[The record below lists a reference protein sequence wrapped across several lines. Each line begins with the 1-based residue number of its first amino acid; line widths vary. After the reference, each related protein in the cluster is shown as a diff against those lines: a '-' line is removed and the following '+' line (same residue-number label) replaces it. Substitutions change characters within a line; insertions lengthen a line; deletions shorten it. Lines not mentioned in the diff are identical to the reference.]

1 MRHSTKKLL
10 LGVITLPLSIALAGC
25 MVGPDYARPK
35 VAQPSAFK
43 SPATTQPVAAIPAE
57 WWRLY
62 NDPQLDHLI
71 EMAKESNQDVR
82 QAIARVDEARAL
94 ARISATALF
103 PTIDANPNVSRV
115 RTSANSPSASTGKP
129 AGTSATFNDWQIPF
143 DLSYEIDV
151 WGRLRRSVEASKAQA
166 QASVDDL
173 AVVRLTVSSDVA
185 TFYYLLRALDA
196 QAQILEQTVAAFAEQ
211 VRVVDVQLRNGL
223 VSPIDLYQAQSLY
236 EATRAQLRD
245 VQRAR
250 ADAEHALAVICGQPA
265 PTFSVTVRPLLEA
278 SPPAVPVGLPGDLL
292 IRRPDVAAAE
302 QNVVSFNAQVGV
314 ATAELYPTFTLTGA
328 AGFESASLSHLL
340 DWKSRMASIGP
351 SISIPVF
358 DAGRRRYN
366 LAAVKAQYQQ
376 SVAAYVSQVLG
387 AYSDVEDALTDLHAL
402 TDEVERMRAAVAASQ
417 NYLKTALAQYKQGL
431 VTYLVVIDA
440 QRTLLSNQLTLTQDI
455 NQQMA
460 ASIHLIKAL
469 GGGWVVPDDRVNS
482 NKVK

>member
-1 MRHSTKKLL
+1 MRHSTKKLM
-10 LGVITLPLSIALAGC
+10 LGALALTTLSIALAGC
-25 MVGPDYARPK
+25 KVGPDYARPK
-35 VAQPSAFK
+35 VEQPAAFK
-43 SPATTQPVAAIPAE
+43 SPPTTQPATSIPTD

-62 NDPQLDHLI
+62 NDPQLDGLI
-71 EMAKESNQDVR
+71 KLANESNQDVR

-94 ARISATALF
+94 ARISATALL
-103 PTIDANPNVSRV
+103 PSINANPNVLRS
-115 RTSANSPSASTGKP
+115 RTSANRPSVTAGKP
-129 AGTSATFNDWQIPF
+129 IGTSATFNDWQIPF
-143 DLSYEIDV
+143 DLTYEIDV
-151 WGRLRRSVEASKAQA
+151 WGRVRRSVEASNAQA
-166 QASVDDL
+166 QASADDL
-173 AVVRLTVSSDVA
+173 AVVRLTVTSDVA
-185 TFYYLLRALDA
+185 TFYYMLRALDA
-196 QAQILEQTVAAFAEQ
+196 QGQILQDTVAAFAEQ
-211 VRVVDVQLRNGL
+211 VRVVDAQLRNGL
-223 VSPIDLYQAQSLY
+223 VSPIDLYQAQALY
-236 EATRAQLRD
+236 EATRAQLAD

-250 ADAEHALAVICGQPA
+250 ADAEHALAIICGQPA
-265 PTFSVTVRPLLEA
+265 PTFSVAVRPLQEA
-278 SPPAVPVGLPGDLL
+278 VPPGVPVGLPGDLL
-292 IRRPDVAAAE
+292 MRRPDVAMAE

-328 AGFESASLSHLL
+328 AGFESANLSHLL

-351 SISIPVF
+351 SVSIPIF

-376 SVAAYVSQVLG
+376 SVAAYVSQVLS

-417 NYLKTALAQYKQGL
+417 NYVNTARAQYKQGL

-469 GGGWVVPDDRVNS
+469 GGGWDAETRA
-482 NKVK
+482 KQGATK